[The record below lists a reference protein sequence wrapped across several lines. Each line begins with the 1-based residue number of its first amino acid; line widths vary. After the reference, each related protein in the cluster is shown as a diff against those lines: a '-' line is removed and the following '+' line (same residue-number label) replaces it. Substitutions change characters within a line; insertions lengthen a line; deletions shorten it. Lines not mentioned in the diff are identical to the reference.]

1 MSAKQPDANRWIALR
16 QNGTALLDQVLVS
29 SANFLTTWIIGRFGS
44 DGELGLFLLG
54 STAVITVLS
63 VLESLVCMPYIFLA
77 HRQSPEKLSA
87 YTGSSLLHV
96 MALSVLAVFVLL
108 LVALAG
114 GERLA
119 AGLPNILY
127 VISFILPFHLLRM
140 FLRRFHL
147 STFDMSGLLKYD
159 ALAFV
164 AQLSILL
171 LAWQQDWVRGT
182 TGFLAIGAAGILVSL
197 LWLKQSGAAYS
208 LTNQVTSHFSENWKF
223 GKSVLSAQ
231 LMWVLHLH
239 AMIWMLTYSYDK
251 QLAGQ
256 YGACMA
262 VVMLVNPFVL
272 GMLNVISPRV
282 ATSFATGGNPL
293 VRAVVWRNLGFM
305 VVVVTAA
312 LSALLLFGDSAV
324 QFLFGA
330 QYAGHQSVI
339 TFLAIAMIAETA
351 CKAPEHGLQ
360 AIHKPHCVA
369 WINLVRLVVTLL
381 LASQLVFT
389 RGLLG
394 AAMTLAF
401 ADTLAAILFC
411 VVFHYQTAQSPLT
424 PVDLNKNTPLS
435 NHSGTGTP

>member
-77 HRQSPEKLSA
+77 HRQSPEKLPA

-119 AGLPNILY
+119 TGLPNILY

-262 VVMLVNPFVL
+262 VVMLVNPFVSGHVERHL
-272 GMLNVISPRV
+272 AARRHLLCHRRQSPGSSRCLEKPW
-282 ATSFATGGNPL
+282 FHGRGGHRSPQCAAL
-293 VRAVVWRNLGFM
+293 VWRFGGPVSVRRPIRGAPIRDHLPRHGNDRRNGMQGPRARTASHPQAPLRRLDQLGPARRNAPTSKPTRFHARIAGRSHGARLCRHPCGHSILRC
-305 VVVVTAA
+305 VSLPNCPITV
-312 LSALLLFGDSAV
+312 DSHRP
-324 QFLFGA
+324 Q
-330 QYAGHQSVI
+330 
-339 TFLAIAMIAETA
+339 
-351 CKAPEHGLQ
+351 
-360 AIHKPHCVA
+360 
-369 WINLVRLVVTLL
+369 
-381 LASQLVFT
+381 
-389 RGLLG
+389 
-394 AAMTLAF
+394 
-401 ADTLAAILFC
+401 
-411 VVFHYQTAQSPLT
+411 
-424 PVDLNKNTPLS
+424 
-435 NHSGTGTP
+435 